1 MGNAPVSF
9 VCPKGCEVPQGSE
22 TPKFCPKCGSNLM
35 TACPSGHLTPAGGR
49 YCRECGVVMDID
61 ATETHPRVVHPV
73 TEAASTTTTP
83 LVSGKPAAAAT
94 TAAAA
99 PGVPPPAGVP
109 DKRKRGGPW
118 LVVAIVAVVVVLG
131 LAGGLIFVLAS
142 GHPSHSNASASS
154 AGTQRAQRTPIVTT
168 TTITITTTTVPVEQ
182 QAAEALAGLLAQS
195 VADRS
200 AINAASDDVAACG
213 NLSQDEQTFNN
224 AATSRQNLISSLAS
238 LSNASALS
246 ASMIQSLNAAWQASE
261 EVDQDYANWAADE
274 ESNGCTPNDTSDE
287 NYQAAEGPNQ
297 TATQNKTAFATAWD
311 PIATTYNLPTYQWN
325 QL

>member
-1 MGNAPVSF
+1 
-9 VCPKGCEVPQGSE
+9 
-22 TPKFCPKCGSNLM
+22 M

-49 YCRECGVVMDID
+49 FCRQCGVVMDTD
-61 ATETHPRVVHPV
+61 AAGTQSTVADPV
-73 TEAASTTTTP
+73 TEATPTTTIP
-83 LVSGKPAAAAT
+83 LASSKLAAAAT
-94 TAAAA
+94 TAAATPA
-99 PGVPPPAGVP
+99 APPPAGVP
-109 DKRKRGGPW
+109 DKRRRGGPW
-118 LVVAIVAVVVVLG
+118 LVVAIAAVVVVLG

-154 AGTQRAQRTPIVTT
+154 ANNTQHAQPTPIVTPAPAAT
-168 TTITITTTTVPVEQ
+168 PPTVPVEQ
-182 QAAEALAGLLAQS
+182 QAAEALATLLTQS

-238 LSNASALS
+238 LQNASALP

-261 EVDQDYANWAADE
+261 EVDQDYAGWASDE

-297 TATQNKTAFATAWD
+297 TATQNKMAFATAWD
-311 PIATTYNLPTYQWN
+311 AIAPTYNLSTYQWN